1 MPYRFTASLELPV
14 SRADVVAFFA
24 AAENLER
31 ITPRELRFHIE
42 TPTPIAMRA
51 GAIIDYTIRLWGVPM
66 RWRTRIAAWEP
77 PDYFVD
83 EQLRGPYRRWVHTH
97 RFREIP
103 GGTRIDDEVVYELP
117 LGILG
122 KLGAP
127 LVRRQL
133 NRIFAYRTE
142 AVRRIL
148 VGDRVFAP
156 DTIPHQ
162 RKLPEIG

>member
-14 SRADVVAFFA
+14 SRAEVVAFFGDA
-24 AAENLER
+24 ANLER
-31 ITPRELRFHIE
+31 LTPRELRFHIE
-42 TPTPIAMRA
+42 TPAPIAMRA

-97 RFREIP
+97 RFRDIP
-103 GGTRIDDEVVYELP
+103 HGTAIDDEVVYELP
-117 LGILG
+117 FGILG
-122 KLGAP
+122 RIAAP

-133 NRIFAYRTE
+133 NRIFAYRTQ

-148 VGDRVFAP
+148 VGDRSFAP
-156 DTIPHQ
+156 DTTSP
-162 RKLPEIG
+162 